1 MDAEKTIMQDRTT
14 IVFEKFKAIKETANK
29 IGRSGSALKYF
40 SNDRNMERERS
51 CSAKESVAPIKLPI
65 KLPIDCF
72 YLFEVVE
79 RQLALCYNR
88 IKVVIT

>member
-1 MDAEKTIMQDRTT
+1 MEAEETIMQDRTT

-51 CSAKESVAPIKLPI
+51 CSAKESVAPIKQPI
-65 KLPIDCF
+65 KLPK
-72 YLFEVVE
+72 
-79 RQLALCYNR
+79 R
-88 IKVVIT
+88 ILPAECNMVSQNATVSLM